1 MRKTLTIL
9 LALSMTLL
17 LLLSGCG
24 QAPAGGG
31 SQSAGGQQ
39 NAASAGAYPEK
50 NIEIII
56 PQGVGTAS
64 DLIAR
69 VLAANVEKDLGV
81 SVICTNVEGGST
93 SIGLQQMVDS
103 APDGYTIAMSMT
115 NLSTLQAL
123 GYSELSRADVKG
135 ICSVNFDG
143 ASLFIKTGDP
153 RFSTLEELVAYA
165 KDHPGELNCG
175 TGQAG
180 GMWHMGVCKFLSEV
194 GIDMNIVPNAGGGVG
209 LGLTLANGDVDCIV
223 SCPPDVIAQLDGD
236 AISFLCSFTSE
247 RQESFPDVPT
257 ALESGYDIQVYST
270 RGFVAPKDTPD
281 EVISVLE
288 AAFQKAYDSPEYLE
302 YITSQSTNMLWRGAA
317 EYDGWMETEVSTYV
331 PILESAGLAKG

>member
-1 MRKTLTIL
+1 MS
-9 LALSMTLL
+9 LA

-24 QAPAGGG
+24 QNPSSSDG
-31 SQSAGGQQ
+31 SQGAQDSDRQQSAPVSGT
-39 NAASAGAYPEK
+39 YPEK

-123 GYSELSRADVKG
+123 GYSDLSRADVKG
-135 ICSVNFDG
+135 VCSVNFDG
-143 ASLFIKTGDP
+143 ASLFIKTGDT
-153 RFSTLEELVAYA
+153 RFSTLDELIAYA

-194 GIDMNIVPNAGGGVG
+194 GIDMNIVPNAGGGIG

-223 SCPPDVIAQLDGD
+223 SCPPDVIAQLDGKD
-236 AISFLCSFTSE
+236 ISFICSFTSE

-270 RGFVAPKDTPD
+270 RGFVAPKNVPE

-288 AAFQKAYDSPEYLE
+288 AAFQKAYESPEYLE

-317 EYDGWMETEVSTYV
+317 EYDDWMETEVSTYV
-331 PILESAGLAKG
+331 PILESAGLAQS